1 MHLTIR
7 YSNTG
12 STSVTSCNT
21 YTWTANSSAT
31 YTTSGVYVQ
40 TFTNAANCDSV
51 HTLNLTVNYS
61 TFNVTNQTACETF
74 TWTAG
79 TGTTYTISGT
89 YTYNYTNA
97 YGCASRDTL
106 KLNMHVQVSVK
117 AFLAGPYDVSTGLMH
132 DSLRVNGLIPTSNPY
147 TAPTYAAIG
156 DPGTDTVSQAIL
168 AVTGNNAIVDWVLL
182 ELRSAA
188 NSTTVLANKR
198 ALIQRDGDVVSATD
212 GVSPVAFNTMLPAS
226 YFVTIKHRNHM
237 GIMSSTSTRLNGCA
251 TNLDLTVSTGV
262 WAKSGIVNAARKQV
276 TGTNP
281 AYVLWSGD
289 ANSNKNVKYN
299 GTVANDKD
307 AILTALGGT
316 ANSNNTLNAYRKE
329 DVNMDGKVRYNNT
342 DNDRQIILNNVGTGT
357 PNKILSQHTPN

>member
-1 MHLTIR
+1 
-7 YSNTG
+7 
-12 STSVTSCNT
+12 V
-21 YTWTANSSAT
+21 
-31 YTTSGVYVQ
+31 
-40 TFTNAANCDSV
+40 ANCDSV

-61 TFNVTNQTACETF
+61 TFNVTNQAACETF

-132 DSLRVNGLIPTSNPY
+132 DSLRVNGLIPTANPY
-147 TAPTYAAIG
+147 TSPTYAAIG

-168 AVTGNNAIVDWVLL
+168 AVTGNDAIVDWVLV
-182 ELRSAA
+182 ELRSVT
-188 NSTTVLANKR
+188 NTVIANKR

-226 YFVTIKHRNHM
+226 YYVSIKHRNHM

-251 TNLDLTVSTGV
+251 TSIDLTGASGV
-262 WAKSGIVNAARKQV
+262 WVNSTLSANNAPRKQV
-276 TGTNP
+276 TGTYP

-299 GTVANDKD
+299 GNVGNDKD

-342 DNDRQIILNNVGTGT
+342 DNDRQIILNNVGTLT